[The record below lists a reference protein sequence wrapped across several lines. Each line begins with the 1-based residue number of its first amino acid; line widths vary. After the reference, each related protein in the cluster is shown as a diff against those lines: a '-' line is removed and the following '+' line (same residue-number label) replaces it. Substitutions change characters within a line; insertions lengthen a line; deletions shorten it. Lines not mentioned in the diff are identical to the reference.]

1 MDQSSATDVVMDWIK
16 ERPIYSQ
23 LEGVARWSLSISGS
37 EEEAAREVALI
48 AREDL
53 NGMADWLEHHAA
65 PVIHSL
71 VLNALE
77 SVDWQSIGMLVVDNL
92 EADNNIPAIS

>member
-1 MDQSSATDVVMDWIK
+1 MANTGATDVVMEWIK

-53 NGMADWLEHHAA
+53 SGMADWLEHHAA
-65 PVIHSL
+65 PVMHNL
-71 VLNALE
+71 LLNALE
-77 SVDWQSIGMLVVDNL
+77 QVDWQSIGMLVVDNL
-92 EADNNIPAIS
+92 GYDSSVHGTS